1 MPSGSEHS
9 ILQGDGGSAARARRY
24 TMLRAAQ
31 RALYPMRPM
40 PGSLPAERALRD
52 IRQRLRAIGPDPQS
66 PEEDPV
72 YASPEARLMA
82 LHEVDESLADVSRE
96 LRGIAERISFSE
108 IRATLPQLCETRP
121 DEVAA
126 LLDLCLEDPQVFAP
140 LRHLIDY
147 LVTLLSTVTSDGNRV
162 VWSDP
167 VGATPRLREVC
178 ESFTDYDGAEV
189 RAHCEAFDR
198 AILELPRQ
206 ESLEPVMHGMRDYK
220 AQVGRLMLVP
230 EVLQRIVEYNVAVS
244 NRLEEV
250 LEAERTLV
258 EAEAHTP
265 LLVQAPTQPA
275 EPTEAEAQ
283 PAAPPSTW
291 RLEGSDVEVR
301 EGRTLSE
308 IAEELRKV
316 VAGHAPN
323 KGTSGKVSKAL
334 DTSPLSAWENE
345 AFSESEDNRDAEL
358 LRIVIVVGLL
368 LRQADEAQALLE
380 GTGLDLERLK
390 TTWVPH
396 LDRKVQE
403 AIASSLGG
411 DSYQSAKQLAQSKAK
426 FLYPNLKRRARTD
439 ARGPSTRPLDDARRA
454 GHRPEGA
461 TSRAADRRGPRRA
474 VPGAAVGGKVAPSRW
489 VAAVAGLGVLLL
501 VGALQ
506 LRSTSDED
514 GVLNIPTRAMKA
526 VSPYLE
532 SAYRDNNGYGTKFF
546 GTVTDDWDNKGELF
560 QREEAIRIGQMLAT
574 TGVEQV
580 MLFDKRRRL
589 RAHYVRGTLVY
600 PRTPDAPSVEFH

>member
-1 MPSGSEHS
+1 MSSEAEHPGR
-9 ILQGDGGSAARARRY
+9 QGDGGSAARVRRY

-52 IRQRLRAIGPDPQS
+52 IRQRLRAIGPDPQA

-72 YASPEARLMA
+72 YATLEARLGA
-82 LHEVDESLADVSRE
+82 LQEVDESLAEVSRE
-96 LRGIAERISFSE
+96 LRAIAERISFAE

-126 LLDLCLEDPQVFAP
+126 LLDLCLEDEQVFAP

-147 LVTLLSTVTSDGNRV
+147 LVTLLSTVTTDGNRA

-178 ESFTDYDGAEV
+178 ESFTDYDPAQV
-189 RAHCEAFDR
+189 RAHCEAFDG

-265 LLVQAPTQPA
+265 SLGLLASEQA

-283 PAAPPSTW
+283 PAGPPSIW
-291 RLEGSDVEVR
+291 RLEGSDLEAR
-301 EGRTLSE
+301 EGQALFE
-308 IAEELRKV
+308 IAEELRKHLS
-316 VAGHAPN
+316 GGRLD
-323 KGTSGKVSKAL
+323 KGTSGRIARAL
-334 DTSPLSAWENE
+334 DVSPLSTWENE
-345 AFSESEDNRDAEL
+345 AFTGAEDNHEAEL
-358 LRIVIVVGLL
+358 LRTVIVVGLL
-368 LRQADEAQALLE
+368 LRQIDEEQELLA
-380 GTGLDLERLK
+380 GTGLELERLK
-390 TTWVPH
+390 NTWVPH
-396 LDRKVQE
+396 LDQKFQE
-403 AIASSLGG
+403 AISASLGG
-411 DSYQSAKQLAQSKAK
+411 DSYQSAKQLAQTKAK
-426 FLYPNLKRRARTD
+426 FLYPNLKRRV
-439 ARGPSTRPLDDARRA
+439 
-454 GHRPEGA
+454 RPEGQRPYA
-461 TSRAADRRGPRRA
+461 AAAEGARRPGARPAGVASRTRDRRGPRRA
-474 VPGAAVGGKVAPSRW
+474 TPQGDTRGKAPRSRW
-489 VAAVAGLGVLLL
+489 VAAVAGVGILLL
-501 VGALQ
+501 MGALQ
-506 LRSTSDED
+506 LRPTANED
-514 GVLNIPTRAMKA
+514 GVLTIPTRAMKA

-560 QREEAIRIGQMLAT
+560 QREEAIRIGEMLST
-574 TGVEQV
+574 TGVQHV

-600 PRTPDAPSVEFH
+600 PRTPDAPSIEFH